1 MNQPSHQHIYLTGYR
16 GTGKSSVGRILA
28 DRLARTLVDLDDRIE
43 SAAGMTI
50 REIFNEGGESSF
62 RDWETKCL
70 ELVVAEANEVVALG
84 GGAILRDRNRELI
97 SHSGVCVWLD
107 ADADTLAQ
115 RIFGDESTAQRRP
128 SLTELSPV
136 EEIRQLLRQREPLYR
151 QASQYRVDTG
161 GKSPEE
167 IADEIIRLLSA

>member
-1 MNQPSHQHIYLTGYR
+1 
-16 GTGKSSVGRILA
+16 
-28 DRLARTLVDLDDRIE
+28 LVDLDDRIE

-50 REIFNEGGESSF
+50 REIFDDGGEPLF

-70 ELVVAEANEVVALG
+70 ELVIAEANEVVALG
-84 GGAILRDRNRELI
+84 GGAILREQNRELI
-97 SHSGVCVWLD
+97 SGSGVCVWLD
-107 ADADTLAQ
+107 ADADTLAE
-115 RIFGDESTAQRRP
+115 RIFGDETTSERRP
-128 SLTELSPV
+128 SLTKLSPV
-136 EEIRQLLRQREPLYR
+136 DEIRQLLQQREPLYR